1 MGQVKVEIS
10 IICFSHRADGLRA
23 EIQSDFVIPKT
34 KKMFLHQVLS
44 KSPQGASE
52 AALTSQPQEN
62 QKVIG

>member
-34 KKMFLHQVLS
+34 KMFLHQVLS